1 MNNRR
6 RFKGWWVICL
16 MTWLGA
22 QPLLAAEP
30 GAISRAVEV
39 PPPKGWTPD
48 TPLFHD
54 EGGAPAREDGRPAQ
68 AVAAKEE
75 GGRALTPARPAQRL
89 APATATATQAS
100 PARRSTREPR
110 PAERLVATKRESGAR
125 AKTSSEAF
133 LKEAKLAKAKAP
145 KPRGSAAVSARSGER
160 QAGRAQLGD
169 RGTGRTAATERN
181 PARGEVVAA
190 SPRRRTST
198 RGAGRNPAAA
208 EARATKTS
216 RAVASVPRTQ
226 VDRRKPAT
234 RVGEG
239 RASMA
244 TPTRAP
250 RQGAANDPGRSSKA
264 RQKTVASAG
273 KVARERT
280 VAQRSAKRAQPG
292 APTGARTSS
301 PGVKKG

>member
-1 MNNRR
+1 MSNKR

-16 MTWLGA
+16 MAGLGA
-22 QPLLAAEP
+22 QPLQAAEP

-54 EGGAPAREDGRPAQ
+54 EGGAPADGD
-68 AVAAKEE
+68 
-75 GGRALTPARPAQRL
+75 GRPAQRL
-89 APATATATQAS
+89 AAATSTANPSANQAP
-100 PARRSTREPR
+100 PARRTTREPR
-110 PAERLVATKRESGAR
+110 PAERLVATKREPVAR
-125 AKTSSEAF
+125 AKTSSEAS

-145 KPRGSAAVSARSGER
+145 KTRASAAVSARSGER
-160 QAGRAQLGD
+160 PAVRAQRGD
-169 RGTGRTAATERN
+169 RGAARTAATKRN

-190 SPRRRTST
+190 SPQRRAST
-198 RGAGRNPAAA
+198 RVAGRNPAAA
-208 EARATKTS
+208 GARSTQTR
-216 RAVASVPRTQ
+216 RAVASLPRAQ

-234 RVGEG
+234 RVGGG
-239 RASMA
+239 RASTA
-244 TPTRAP
+244 TLSRA
-250 RQGAANDPGRSSKA
+250 RQGMANDPGRSAKA

-280 VAQRSAKRAQPG
+280 LAQRSARRAQPG
-292 APTGARTSS
+292 APTGARARS

>member
-1 MNNRR
+1 MSSKR

-16 MTWLGA
+16 MAGLGA

-54 EGGAPAREDGRPAQ
+54 EGGAPADGD
-68 AVAAKEE
+68 
-75 GGRALTPARPAQRL
+75 GRPAQRL
-89 APATATATQAS
+89 AAATSTANPSANQAP
-100 PARRSTREPR
+100 PARRTTREPR
-110 PAERLVATKRESGAR
+110 PAERLVATKREPVAR
-125 AKTSSEAF
+125 AKTSSEAS

-145 KPRGSAAVSARSGER
+145 KTRASAAVSARSGER
-160 QAGRAQLGD
+160 PAVRAQRGD
-169 RGTGRTAATERN
+169 RGAARTAATKRN

-190 SPRRRTST
+190 SPQRRAST
-198 RGAGRNPAAA
+198 RVAGRNPAAA
-208 EARATKTS
+208 GARSTQTS
-216 RAVASVPRTQ
+216 RAVASLPRAQ

-234 RVGEG
+234 RVGGG
-239 RASMA
+239 RASTA
-244 TPTRAP
+244 TLSRA
-250 RQGAANDPGRSSKA
+250 RQGTANDPGRSAKA

-280 VAQRSAKRAQPG
+280 LAQRSARRAQPG
-292 APTGARTSS
+292 APAGARASS

>member
-1 MNNRR
+1 MSNKR

-16 MTWLGA
+16 MAGLGA
-22 QPLLAAEP
+22 QPLQAAEP

-54 EGGAPAREDGRPAQ
+54 EGGAPADGD
-68 AVAAKEE
+68 
-75 GGRALTPARPAQRL
+75 GRPAQRL
-89 APATATATQAS
+89 AAATSTANPSANQAP
-100 PARRSTREPR
+100 PARRTTREPR
-110 PAERLVATKRESGAR
+110 PAERLVATKREPVAR
-125 AKTSSEAF
+125 AKTSSEAS

-145 KPRGSAAVSARSGER
+145 KTRASAAVSARSGER
-160 QAGRAQLGD
+160 PAVRAQRGD
-169 RGTGRTAATERN
+169 RGAARTAATKRN

-190 SPRRRTST
+190 SPQRRAST
-198 RGAGRNPAAA
+198 RVAGRNPAAA
-208 EARATKTS
+208 GARSTQTR
-216 RAVASVPRTQ
+216 RAVASVPRAQ

-234 RVGEG
+234 RVGGG
-239 RASMA
+239 RASTA
-244 TPTRAP
+244 TLSRA
-250 RQGAANDPGRSSKA
+250 RQGMANDPGRSAKA

-280 VAQRSAKRAQPG
+280 LAQRSARRAQPG
-292 APTGARTSS
+292 APTGARASS